1 MTAKTQEIQTVE
13 DIPGVGPSTAEKLK
27 EFGYD
32 SLLSLAVASPAELVE
47 AAGFTEATAR
57 KVIQAARKSMN
68 MGFESGD
75 ELLEKR
81 KNILR
86 LSTSS
91 KAVDGLLGGGFES
104 GSITECF
111 GEFGCVA
118 GETLLTLAD
127 GSMKS
132 FLEIAGDKAV
142 GEYPLE
148 LPITTWF
155 NNALSKTMTKTLF
168 VYDCQ
173 RVMDIVLE
181 DGREIKVTP
190 NHPLMTQDGWKDA
203 SKLSVGENLVVS
215 WPEEF
220 PEENVNLSTEIR
232 LHKKVPKTKIK
243 KVNLPNELNVN
254 LARIIGYQLGEGWKE
269 RHSVNGGVTRISFG
283 SSNKLLLNSWS
294 NAVESAFKVKP
305 SFRKKEEKTTTLAV
319 NSVLVGEF
327 LKQFKGLYELA
338 PKKTVPSQILNS
350 PKEVVIAFLAAFYD
364 SEGYAKLEE
373 GSADKL
379 GKWTRKDGTKMEKVY
394 NLKRKGK
401 SVELRSASLALLQ
414 QVQMLLSK
422 FRVKSSI
429 TQDMTR
435 GFVGYKL
442 HIYRKLFI
450 QRFYDC
456 VGKETIRIRG
466 RIEDILAEYKN
477 DVKTQDL
484 NILKIKE
491 IKIVENRGGKVYDVE
506 VPQTHSFLA
515 NNIVSHNSSKTQIAH
530 QLAVNVQLT
539 KEQGGAEGMC
549 VYIDSEGAFRPERIK
564 QMAEA
569 KGLDVLQALKNIKVA
584 RAFNSD
590 HQILLAERV
599 EDLIKNDNL
608 PIKILIV
615 DSLMSHFRAD
625 FSGRGQL
632 ADRQQKLNKHMH
644 TLMKLASAY
653 NIVVYVTNQVMAKPD
668 TFFGDPTAP
677 IGGHIVGHN
686 SATRIYL
693 RKGKKGTRVAKLID
707 SPHLPDGEAIFN
719 IEEGGVKDV

>member
-1 MTAKTQEIQTVE
+1 MTAKPQEIQTVE

-68 MGFESGD
+68 MGFESGE

-111 GEFGCVA
+111 GEFG
-118 GETLLTLAD
+118 
-127 GSMKS
+127 
-132 FLEIAGDKAV
+132 
-142 GEYPLE
+142 
-148 LPITTWF
+148 
-155 NNALSKTMTKTLF
+155 
-168 VYDCQ
+168 
-173 RVMDIVLE
+173 
-181 DGREIKVTP
+181 
-190 NHPLMTQDGWKDA
+190 
-203 SKLSVGENLVVS
+203 
-215 WPEEF
+215 
-220 PEENVNLSTEIR
+220 
-232 LHKKVPKTKIK
+232 
-243 KVNLPNELNVN
+243 
-254 LARIIGYQLGEGWKE
+254 
-269 RHSVNGGVTRISFG
+269 
-283 SSNKLLLNSWS
+283 
-294 NAVESAFKVKP
+294 
-305 SFRKKEEKTTTLAV
+305 
-319 NSVLVGEF
+319 
-327 LKQFKGLYELA
+327 
-338 PKKTVPSQILNS
+338 
-350 PKEVVIAFLAAFYD
+350 
-364 SEGYAKLEE
+364 
-373 GSADKL
+373 
-379 GKWTRKDGTKMEKVY
+379 
-394 NLKRKGK
+394 
-401 SVELRSASLALLQ
+401 
-414 QVQMLLSK
+414 
-422 FRVKSSI
+422 
-429 TQDMTR
+429 
-435 GFVGYKL
+435 
-442 HIYRKLFI
+442 
-450 QRFYDC
+450 
-456 VGKETIRIRG
+456 
-466 RIEDILAEYKN
+466 
-477 DVKTQDL
+477 
-484 NILKIKE
+484 
-491 IKIVENRGGKVYDVE
+491 
-506 VPQTHSFLA
+506 
-515 NNIVSHNSSKTQIAH
+515 SSKTQIAH

-564 QMAEA
+564 QMAES
-569 KGLDVLQALKNIKVA
+569 KGLDALQALKNIKVA

-719 IEEGGVKDV
+719 VEEKGIVDV